1 MLTPSKET
9 MKNTIKYCAE
19 DIIGKLITGKYHP
32 EEECFIFDEVLDEFK
47 TKSDI
52 VRYSYIELTESV
64 AEIEQIWKWFDEA
77 VAEIK
82 FTETIEALRRLW
94 TCD

>member
-1 MLTPSKET
+1 MKTPSKET
-9 MKNTIKYCAE
+9 MKSTIKYCAE
-19 DIIGKLITGKYHP
+19 GIINKLITGEYHP
-32 EEECFIFDEVLDEFK
+32 AEDCFIFDEALEEFK

-52 VRYSYIELTESV
+52 VRYSYVDMAESV
-64 AEIEQIWKWFDEA
+64 GEIKQIWQWFDEA